1 MKIVTAREMR
11 NIDRL
16 AAEKFNLP
24 GIVLME
30 NAGRA
35 AAEAAA
41 KLLGDL
47 RGKKVFFVCGGG
59 NNGGDGFVAARW
71 LHNQGVRVK
80 VFMTVDRG
88 NLKGHAALHFDIF
101 EKMGLEYLELTNPR
115 ELEKARITIGFAD
128 LVVDALLGTGF
139 QGEMSELY
147 RECIDMMNSS
157 GRPILAV
164 DIPSGVNADTG
175 GIPYLAVQAAS
186 TVTFGLPKPG
196 LYLYPGAAHAGVVEV
211 APIGLPVELLTGN
224 ELRQTLITPEVA
236 AALLPRRLP
245 DAHKGNC
252 GHVLAVAGSR
262 GFSGAAYLA
271 TQGALRAGAGLVTAG
286 VPDSIFAAM
295 ETKTTEAMTL
305 ELPET
310 LLGGLGADAV
320 RVIRDFAARASVV
333 LVGPGLG
340 RQEET
345 MESVREIIQTVD
357 RPLVLDADALSA
369 LVGNLEFLTAL
380 SVLAVLTPHPG
391 EMARLTGMTT
401 EQIQADRIGVAQR
414 YAVEWGNI
422 VVLKGARTI
431 VAFPDGAVFLNPTGN
446 PGMASGGMGDVLAG
460 VIAALI
466 AQGLSSHDA
475 AVLGAYLH
483 GLAGDLVAAGKPV
496 GMTAM
501 ELTEKLPEAFFT
513 LERLR

>member
-11 NIDRL
+11 NIDRV
-16 AAEKFNLP
+16 AAEKYNVP
-24 GIVLME
+24 GVVLME

-35 AAEAAA
+35 VAEGAVR
-41 KLLGDL
+41 LLGDA
-47 RGKKVFFVCGGG
+47 RGKKTFIVCGGG

-71 LHNQGVRVK
+71 LHNSGVRVK
-80 VFMTVDRG
+80 VFLAADRS
-88 NLKGHAALHFDIF
+88 NLKGHAALHFDIL
-101 EKMGLEYLELTNPR
+101 ERMGLEYLELTNPR
-115 ELEKARITIGFAD
+115 DLEKARITIGFAD

-147 RECIDMMNSS
+147 RECVDMMNSS

-175 GIPYLAVQAAS
+175 DIPYLAVKSAG
-186 TVTFGLPKPG
+186 TVTLGLPKPG
-196 LYLYPGAAHAGVVEV
+196 LYLYPGANCAGEVEV
-211 APIGLPVELLTGN
+211 APIGLPVELLTGS
-224 ELRQTLITPEVA
+224 ELRQTLTTREVA
-236 AALLPRRLP
+236 ATLLPRRFP
-245 DAHKGNC
+245 DAHKGSC

-262 GFSGAAYLA
+262 GLSGAAFLTA
-271 TQGALRAGAGLVTAG
+271 QGALRAGAGLVTIG
-286 VPDSIFAAM
+286 VPDSILAIM

-310 LLGGLGADAV
+310 LAGGLGADAV
-320 RVIRDFAARASVV
+320 RVIRDFAVRASVV

-345 MESVREIIQTVD
+345 MESVREIIQTVE
-357 RPLVLDADALSA
+357 RPLVLDADGLYALI
-369 LVGNLEFLTAL
+369 GHLEFLAAL
-380 SVLAVLTPHPG
+380 EVLAILTPHPG
-391 EMARLTGMTT
+391 EMARLTGLTVQ
-401 EQIQADRIGVAQR
+401 EVQADRIGVAR
-414 YAVEWGNI
+414 RFAIEWGNI

-446 PGMASGGMGDVLAG
+446 SGMAAGGMGDVLAG

-475 AVLGAYLH
+475 AVLGVYLH
-483 GLAGDLVAAGKPV
+483 GLAGDLAAAGQPV

-501 ELTEKLPEAFFT
+501 ELA
-513 LERLR
+513 ERLPTAFSELAKP